1 MITFA
6 EINNRSGW
14 ARESFIYRFP
24 PSGGRRKVEV
34 RYRYKKNVEWACF
47 LN

>member
-1 MITFA
+1 MITFSD
-6 EINNRSGW
+6 IDQRSGW
-14 ARESFIYRFP
+14 ARKSFIYRFP

-34 RYRYKKNVEWACF
+34 RYQHKKTVEWVCY